1 MVPNCKVHGK
11 EDATVPHNIRAG
23 VEIRD
28 ELCIKATI
36 LFRNVLNEKIIF
48 SFVSWK
54 EIS

>member
-28 ELCIKATI
+28 D
-36 LFRNVLNEKIIF
+36 
-48 SFVSWK
+48 K
-54 EIS
+54 EEPDSHHYAGS